1 MAGALSVADTPNANE
16 GVELS
21 GPQTA
26 ALVLLSLDEDTAAN
40 VMRFM
45 TEDDLVQLAKVV
57 DELDPIPYDSLGPA
71 LRTFE
76 RRLREPVVSGKGGE
90 YMRKLAETALGADKA
105 GRLFAPPEPPPPTAM
120 KRLHHARTGLLA
132 DLLVEEHPQVAA
144 VIISQLPSA
153 QASKVLRAM
162 PEDLQLEIIAR
173 IAGLEE
179 IPRDALEVASEAV
192 VRGLDAAG
200 GAQGADKRTIFD
212 GVAYCAS
219 LLNELPS
226 DDTERILEE
235 LEENDFEQVPK
246 IREAMFTFEDLSN
259 LDKRSL
265 QTLMREISSEALL
278 TSLRTASESVREVFF
293 GAVSS
298 RAAETMREDLE
309 LMPPKRLSEVE
320 EAQREVIETAMR
332 MSSEGQ
338 ITMPGGGSEEMV

>member
-1 MAGALSVADTPNANE
+1 MATALAQSTDSAEEGA
-16 GVELS
+16 ELS

-26 ALVLLSLDEDTAAN
+26 ALVLLSLDEDTAAS

-45 TEDDLVQLAKVV
+45 TEDDLVHLAKVV
-57 DELDPIPYDSLGPA
+57 DDLDPIPYESLGPA

-90 YMRKLAETALGADKA
+90 YMRKLAETALGSDRAS
-105 GRLFAPPEPPPPTAM
+105 RLFAPPDPPPPTAM

-144 VIISQLPSA
+144 VITSQLPA
-153 QASKVLRAM
+153 PQASKVLREM

-179 IPRDALEVASEAV
+179 IPRDALAVASEAV

-200 GAQGADKRTIFD
+200 GSQGADKRSNFD

-219 LLNELPS
+219 LLNELPT

-278 TSLRTASESVREVFF
+278 VSLRTASEAVRDVFF
-293 GAVSS
+293 ASVSS

-309 LMPPKRLSEVE
+309 LMPPKRLSDVE

-332 MSSEGQ
+332 MASEGQ
-338 ITMPGGGSEEMV
+338 ITMPGGGGEEMV

>member
-1 MAGALSVADTPNANE
+1 MAVGAEAATEEPE
-16 GVELS
+16 GQELS

-26 ALVLLSLDEDTAAN
+26 ALVILALDEDTAAS

-76 RRLREPVVSGKGGE
+76 KRLREPVVSGKGGE
-90 YMRKLAETALGADKA
+90 YMRKLAETALGAEKA

-144 VIISQLPSA
+144 VITSQLPAA
-153 QASKVLRAM
+153 QASKVLREM

-192 VRGLDAAG
+192 VRSLDAAG
-200 GAQGADKRTIFD
+200 GAQGADKRSSFD

-226 DDTERILEE
+226 DDTERLLEE

-265 QTLMREISSEALL
+265 QTLMREISSDALL
-278 TSLRTASESVREVFF
+278 TSLRTASEAVREVFF

-338 ITMPGGGSEEMV
+338 ITMPGGGGEEMV

>member
-1 MAGALSVADTPNANE
+1 MAGALSVTDTPGPNE
-16 GVELS
+16 GAELS

-45 TEDDLVQLAKVV
+45 TEDDLVQLAKIV
-57 DELDPIPYDSLGPA
+57 DDLDPIPYDSLGPA

-105 GRLFAPPEPPPPTAM
+105 GRLFAPPEPPQPTAM

-144 VIISQLPSA
+144 VIISQLPAA
-153 QASKVLRAM
+153 QASKVLREM

-200 GAQGADKRTIFD
+200 GAQGADKRTNFD

-278 TSLRTASESVREVFF
+278 TSLRTASEAVREVFF

>member
-1 MAGALSVADTPNANE
+1 MAENSDSGDAP
-16 GVELS
+16 ELS
-21 GPQTA
+21 GPETA
-26 ALVLLSLDEDTAAN
+26 ALVLLSLDEETAAS

-45 TEDDLVQLAKVV
+45 TEDDLVLLAKVV
-57 DELDPIPYDSLGPA
+57 DALDPIPYDSLGPA

-76 RRLREPVVSGKGGE
+76 RRLQEPVVSGKGGE

-120 KRLHHARTGLLA
+120 KRLHHARTSLLA

-144 VIISQLPSA
+144 VITSQLPA
-153 QASKVLRAM
+153 GQASKVLREM
-162 PEDLQLEIIAR
+162 PEGFQLEIIAR

-200 GAQGADKRTIFD
+200 GAQGADRRSNFD

-278 TSLRTASESVREVFF
+278 TSLRTASEAVRDVFF
-293 GAVSS
+293 SAVSS

-338 ITMPGGGSEEMV
+338 ITMPGGGGEEMV